1 MSTRGIVDA
10 GSERIPKSVNGKK
23 NGHAN
28 SVPINGA
35 HAPQL
40 RPFFGYYGGK
50 WRDAL
55 KHYPEPNHETIV
67 EPFAGSAGFSLRYAH
82 RKIILCEIDPV
93 LSEVWRYL
101 IRVKAKE
108 ILAIPDLDPEGTID
122 DLKLPQEAK
131 WLVGFWLNR
140 GAASP
145 RKSPSKWMR
154 EGIRPGSFWGPR
166 VRQTIASQVDSIR
179 HWQLFNCSYTDAPTP
194 RTATWFVDPPYEA
207 AGRHYRFGSE
217 QLDYEALGA
226 WCRSRTG
233 QVIVCENEGATWL
246 PFRELAD
253 VKTTRADRRSKEVI
267 WLSTENG
274 HRPSAY
280 DSFDHSDGRLALVV
294 EKQAE
299 IDALQEEVSLLRAEV
314 CKQVFGSR
322 VVFDREVVARAKKE
336 EEGG

>member
-1 MSTRGIVDA
+1 MTTRTLICGIPRA
-10 GSERIPKSVNGKK
+10 GKTT
-23 NGHAN
+23 
-28 SVPINGA
+28 PINGA

-40 RPFFGYYGGK
+40 RPFFSYYGGK
-50 WRDAL
+50 WRAAL
-55 KHYPEPNHETIV
+55 KHYPEPDHETIV

-108 ILAIPDLDPEGTID
+108 ILAIPDIDPEGTID

-131 WLVGFWLNR
+131 WLVGFWLNA

-145 RKSPSKWMR
+145 CKRPSKWMR
-154 EGIRPGSFWGPR
+154 EGISPGSFWGPR

-179 HWQLFNCSYTDAPTP
+179 HWQIFNCSYADAPTP
-194 RTATWFVDPPYEA
+194 RTATWFVDPPYEV

-226 WCRSRTG
+226 WCRSRPG

-267 WLSTENG
+267 WLSPENG
-274 HRPSAY
+274 HRPSPKRN
-280 DSFDHSDGRLALVV
+280 GT
-294 EKQAE
+294 
-299 IDALQEEVSLLRAEV
+299 
-314 CKQVFGSR
+314 
-322 VVFDREVVARAKKE
+322 
-336 EEGG
+336 